1 MMRFRGLLA
10 LAAVAACL
18 APADALAQNPRLQ
31 ATVGPGFTILL
42 EMPGGA
48 PVKKLDP
55 GTYDIVVRD
64 LSDFHNFH
72 LSGPGVN
79 QSTTVEFEGT
89 VTWTVSFREGFYSFQ
104 CDPHSYD
111 LTGTFVVGDPP
122 STAPPSPAPVA
133 KKLVA
138 TVGPG
143 NTITLRTAAGGA
155 VQRLQ
160 AGAYAITVRD
170 RTRKHN
176 FHLMGAGVN
185 RKTGLAQVVT
195 VTWKVTLKAG
205 TLRFFSDAAAT
216 KLRGTVKVG

>member
-18 APADALAQNPRLQ
+18 APADSLAQNPRLH
-31 ATVGPGFTILL
+31 ATVGPGFTISL
-42 EMPGGA
+42 ETPGGA
-48 PVKKLDP
+48 AVKKLDP
-55 GTYDIVVRD
+55 GTYEIVVRD

-72 LSGPGVN
+72 LSGPSVN

-89 VTWTVSFREGFYSFQ
+89 VTWTVSFREGYYSFQ

-111 LTGTFVVGDPP
+111 LNGSFVVGDPP
-122 STAPPSPAPVA
+122 PPPNPMPTA

-143 NTITLRTAAGGA
+143 NTITLRTAAGAMVHG
-155 VQRLQ
+155 LK

-176 FHLMGAGVN
+176 FHLIGAGVN
-185 RKTGLAQVVT
+185 RKTRVAQIVT
-195 VTWKVTLKAG
+195 ITWKVTLKAG
-205 TLRFFSDAAAT
+205 LLRFFSDAAAT
-216 KLRGTVKVG
+216 KLRGSVKVS